1 MRRTPVV
8 DLGPVPNPL
17 PKLLTGEDLTS
28 DESQHL
34 FERLVLGKLEPA
46 EIAGM
51 LIALRMKG
59 ETAEEM
65 IGAAHA
71 LSAAAL
77 PFERPDYLFADCCG
91 TGGDGSGLINVSTA
105 AAFVA
110 AACGLPIAKHGN
122 RSVSSKCGSADVLE
136 QMGAKIDVDPVT
148 ARRMLDETGF
158 CFLFAPAYHP
168 GMKHAALVRR
178 QLSVRTVM
186 NLLGPCINPARP
198 PVQLLGVAD
207 PKMLR
212 RIAQTL
218 HAVGVREALVVHG
231 SGLDEV
237 ALHGETR
244 AIRLSDGVMTEIGLT
259 PEDAGVERAP
269 LSVVTGGDASENAV
283 RLKLLL
289 AGQGTRA
296 ENDIVALNA
305 GALLMT
311 AGKASDLREGTD
323 AARDA
328 LLGGPRRGGA
338 RCLCRGQQWLM
349 SWRGSSRA
357 SGAKSRR
364 GWTGR
369 SRPSRPRAACARR
382 WRGRARASSWR
393 SSAPRPRGI
402 AARSASRRRSRPMRP
417 SPTRSAC

>member
-1 MRRTPVV
+1 MPQTPQSADAIAPPV
-8 DLGPVPNPL
+8 DLGPVANPL
-17 PKLLTGEDLTS
+17 PKLLTGEDLPS
-28 DESQHL
+28 EDAQHL

-122 RSVSSKCGSADVLE
+122 RSISSRCGSADVLE
-136 QMGAKIDVDPVT
+136 ALGAKIDVAPEA
-148 ARRMLDETGF
+148 ARTILDQTGF

-207 PKMLR
+207 PRLLR

-218 HAVGVREALVVHG
+218 SAVGVREALVVHG

-244 AIRLSDGVMTEIGLT
+244 AIRLSDGVMTEVNLT
-259 PEDAGVERAP
+259 PEDASYERAP
-269 LSVVTGGDASENAV
+269 LSAVTGGGPEENAA
-283 RLKLLL
+283 RLQTIL
-289 AGQGTRA
+289 GGGGVRA
-296 ENDIVALNA
+296 EHDIVSLNA
-305 GALLMT
+305 GALLMV
-311 AGKASDLREGTD
+311 AGKAEDLRAG
-323 AARDA
+323 AKLAREA
-328 LLGGPRRGGA
+328 LLSGKA
-338 RCLCRGQQWLM
+338 MTVLKAFIE
-349 SWRGSSRA
+349 A
-357 SGAKSRR
+357 SND
-364 GWTGR
+364 
-369 SRPSRPRAACARR
+369 
-382 WRGRARASSWR
+382 
-393 SSAPRPRGI
+393 
-402 AARSASRRRSRPMRP
+402 
-417 SPTRSAC
+417 